1 MNPWPEPSPQRTGC
15 APSPWVMLIL
25 CPVLSLLAV
34 VWHGPWSMPVLAVVE
49 GVLLVIS
56 RPGPRRLLRLAMAC
70 FWQIAVVTGLYC
82 LRFGPQEW
90 RGGLDVSL
98 RLILV
103 FVPGML
109 TIRMVPPAAFERI
122 LKRILPGNLPFVASC
137 CLRFFPL
144 LLERARIIHEAQVLR
159 GARVLPREL
168 LNPRNWPDAVSCI
181 ALPAVVQSVEL
192 ATEIANS
199 ARARGFSMRGRR
211 TSWPLNEEQ
220 RHAEAQSAAK
230 ESTR

>member
-1 MNPWPEPSPQRTGC
+1 MNLWHDSSERRAIFVLPPWL
-15 APSPWVMLIL
+15 MLIL

-34 VWHGPWSMPVLAVVE
+34 IWHGPWSMPVLAVVE
-49 GVLLVIS
+49 GTLLLIS
-56 RPGPRRLLRLAMAC
+56 RPGPKRLLRLGMAC

-82 LRFGPQEW
+82 LRFGPGEW
-90 RGGLDVSL
+90 QGGLSVSL

-109 TIRMVPPAAFERI
+109 TIRLVPPAALERI

-144 LLERARIIHEAQVLR
+144 LLERVRIIHEAQVLR

-181 ALPAVVQSVEL
+181 ALPAVLQSIEL

-199 ARARGFSMRGRR
+199 ARARGFSMRNRR

-220 RHAEAQSAAK
+220 RHAEASAAAK
-230 ESTR
+230 EPGL

>member
-1 MNPWPEPSPQRTGC
+1 
-15 APSPWVMLIL
+15 MLIL

-34 VWHGPWSMPVLAVVE
+34 VWHGPWSMPVLAVIE
-49 GVLLVIS
+49 GGLLLIS

-82 LRFGPQEW
+82 LRFGPGEW

-109 TIRMVPPAAFERI
+109 TVRLVPPAALERI
-122 LKRILPGNLPFVASC
+122 LKRILPGNLPFVAAC

-144 LLERARIIHEAQVLR
+144 LIERVRVIHEAQVLR

-181 ALPAVVQSVEL
+181 GLPAVLQSIEL
-192 ATEIANS
+192 ATEIADS
-199 ARARGFSMRGRR
+199 AKARGFSMRGNR
-211 TSWPLNEEQ
+211 TAWPLDEAQ
-220 RHAEAQSAAK
+220 RHAEAEAAAE
-230 ESTR
+230 ESLP

>member
-1 MNPWPEPSPQRTGC
+1 MNPWPEPTAQRPGF
-15 APSPWVMLIL
+15 APPPWLMLIL
-25 CPVLSLLAV
+25 CPALSLLAV
-34 VWHGPWSMPVLAVVE
+34 IWHGPWSMPVLAVIE
-49 GVLLVIS
+49 GALLLIS

-109 TIRMVPPAAFERI
+109 TIRLVPPAALERI
-122 LKRILPGNLPFVASC
+122 LKRILPGNLAFVASC

-144 LLERARIIHEAQVLR
+144 LLERVRIIHEAQVLR

-181 ALPAVVQSVEL
+181 ALPAVLQSIEL

-199 ARARGFSMRGRR
+199 ARARGFAMRGKR
-211 TSWPLNEEQ
+211 TVWPLNEEQ
-220 RHAEAQSAAK
+220 RHAEANTAAK
-230 ESTR
+230 ESAR